1 MSGLILA
8 SASPARAAMLK
19 AAGVE
24 TRAVPARIDEE
35 AARDSMAQEGAAPRD
50 IADALAQMKALRV
63 SGRHPGALVLG
74 ADQVLDLGGTR
85 FDKPRD
91 RAEARRHLL
100 ALRGRTH
107 ELLSAAVVARDGAPI
122 WRAVGVARLT
132 MRAFSDAWLD
142 AYLETMGDQILRTV
156 GGYMIEGLGAQ
167 LFARIEGDHF
177 TVQGLPLLEVLEM
190 LRAQGALGR

>member
-8 SASPARAAMLK
+8 SASVTRAAMLE

-24 TRAVPARIDEE
+24 ALCAPARIDEE
-35 AARDSMAQEGAAPRD
+35 AARAALAQEGAGARD

-74 ADQVLDLGGTR
+74 ADQVLDCEGVR

-91 RAEARRHLL
+91 REDARRQLR
-100 ALRGRTH
+100 ALRGKTH
-107 ELLSAAVVARDGAPI
+107 ELLSAAVLARDGAPI
-122 WRAVGVARLT
+122 WRAVGVARLR

-142 AYLETMGDQILRTV
+142 FYLDGMGARLLQTV
-156 GGYMIEGLGAQ
+156 GGYEIEGLGAQ
-167 LFARIEGDHF
+167 LFARVEGDHF
-177 TVQGLPLLEVLEM
+177 TVRGLPLLDVLEA
-190 LRAQGALGR
+190 LRAQGLLGR